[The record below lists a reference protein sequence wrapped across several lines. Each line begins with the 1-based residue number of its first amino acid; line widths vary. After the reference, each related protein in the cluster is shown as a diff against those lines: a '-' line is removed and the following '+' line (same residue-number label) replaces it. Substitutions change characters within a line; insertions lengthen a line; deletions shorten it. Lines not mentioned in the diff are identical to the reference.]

1 MNVMIGR
8 KAERRIQS
16 QNISKPGWLDM
27 ESVCHKWQPDL
38 VLTHAERMPYPGLQ
52 LLGGT
57 SLAYFHS
64 DESKERESLFEQELF
79 EPDLYYKGLL
89 LRAAWENWASAN
101 CKWSSDLKK
110 LQVPAEVVP
119 VIPAV
124 SLMYPESLSS
134 SVDGM
139 ARNQYGV
146 LPAF

>member
-1 MNVMIGR
+1 MIGR
-8 KAERRIQS
+8 KTERIQS
-16 QNISKPGWLDM
+16 QSISKPGWLDM

-38 VLTHAERMPYPGLQ
+38 VLTHAERMPHPGLQ
-52 LLGGT
+52 LPGGT

-64 DESKERESLFEQELF
+64 QMSTKKGNLLFEQELF
-79 EPDLYYKGLL
+79 EPDLCCKGLL

-119 VIPAV
+119 VISALN
-124 SLMYPESLSS
+124 LMYPESLSS

-139 ARNQYGV
+139 AWNQYGV

>member
-1 MNVMIGR
+1 MSQMAARPGFNSCRKNAPSRAPAPGR
-8 KAERRIQS
+8 HFLSIF
-16 QNISKPGWLDM
+16 PL
-27 ESVCHKWQPDL
+27 
-38 VLTHAERMPYPGLQ
+38 
-52 LLGGT
+52 
-57 SLAYFHS
+57 S
-64 DESKERESLFEQELF
+64 DKHKERESLFEQELF

-139 ARNQYGV
+139 AQNQYGV
-146 LPAF
+146 LPAL